1 MKRLTMA
8 VDVAI
13 LLGGM
18 VLLLPLAAAIMLANW
33 WREWRAPR

>member
-1 MKRLTMA
+1 MKRLA
-8 VDVAI
+8 LYVDVAI

-18 VLLLPLAAAIMLANW
+18 AILLPLAAAIMLANW